1 MPITPQDIAHLRHN
15 IHLID
20 YLATLGHHPV
30 PSGKTP
36 YHALYHSPLRKDL
49 NPSFSVSFV
58 DGTWFWY
65 DFAQPDHH
73 GDIIDFVQSYFNL
86 EFTAAVHHLLHGD
99 RRPSPHTTPLQAPTP
114 QTDTER
120 AHYARKLYHR
130 AKANMTPAREQE
142 LRAYFDMYRLPYY
155 AHLGA
160 VWLPLGEHDLPYI
173 GFPLPS
179 PNVHFMQGLTCRSLR
194 DVPKD
199 FRRRFRG
206 NPSPWIMRRRDAP
219 ILITESITDCLSS
232 DVLFG
237 PIFTL
242 CALNGLPKPES
253 VWPYLERLNPKI
265 VYLALDNDR
274 PSNDPTVKPVKKGPD
289 LQHDLVTLLSSKG
302 IHTMEVRVH
311 HQAGVKDLHRLW
323 LQQPTRIS
331 AYHLSRSGIHHP
343 AQSLS

>member
-1 MPITPQDIAHLRHN
+1 MSITPHDITHLKQDIN
-15 IHLID
+15 LID

-30 PSGKTP
+30 PSGKKP

-58 DGTWFWY
+58 DGVWLWY
-65 DFAQPDHH
+65 DFAQPDQH
-73 GDIIDFVQSYFNL
+73 GDIIDFVERYFNL
-86 EFTAAVHHLLHGD
+86 DFIGAVHHLLHAGN
-99 RRPSPHTTPLQAPTP
+99 RPSPQPTAILAPKP
-114 QTDTER
+114 QTETER
-120 AHYARKLYHR
+120 AHYARQLYHR
-130 AKANMTPAREQE
+130 AKTNMTTERENE

-179 PNVHFMQGLTCRSLR
+179 PNVHFMQGLICRALR

-199 FRRRFRG
+199 LRRRFRG
-206 NPSPWIMRRRDAP
+206 NRSPWIMRRRDAP

-265 VYLALDNDR
+265 IYLALDNDR
-274 PSNDPTVKPVKKGPD
+274 PSDDPTIKKGPE
-289 LQHDLVTLLSSKG
+289 LQQELVKLLSTKG
-302 IHTMEVRVH
+302 IHTMEVQVH
-311 HQAGVKDLHRLW
+311 HHAGVKDLHRLW

-331 AYHLSRSGIHHP
+331 AYHLSRSGIHHQ
-343 AQSLS
+343 AQSTS